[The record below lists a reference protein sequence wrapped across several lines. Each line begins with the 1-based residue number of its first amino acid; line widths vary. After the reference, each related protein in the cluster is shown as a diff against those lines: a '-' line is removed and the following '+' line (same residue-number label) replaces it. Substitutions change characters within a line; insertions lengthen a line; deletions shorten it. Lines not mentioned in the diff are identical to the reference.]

1 VVSASRGD
9 TCTVV
14 CNTSNGGRLR
24 RDEMRCARNRNSKGK
39 RSNMPRNCSI
49 RLYITTTTTTLA
61 IYIYIYILC
70 SLLVAIPLIII
81 LIIMFPEFV
90 LFYLCP
96 IIKHGCTLHKYIY
109 RHLDLSFKTPRKRDP
124 IMAVPYL
131 MVRTTKLFGICS
143 CLCWGCFTLSH
154 ITI

>member
-1 VVSASRGD
+1 VTRVRLCVTLA
-9 TCTVV
+9 TVE
-14 CNTSNGGRLR
+14 
-24 RDEMRCARNRNSKGK
+24 DWEEMRWDARVIVIAKEKEVICLEIVPFDYILLQQQQHS
-39 RSNMPRNCSI
+39 
-49 RLYITTTTTTLA
+49 LY